1 MLSVDHW
8 QNPGV
13 KNKRGIGLQE
23 VGKGINYHSNA
34 FQCKTPK
41 FAIVCNRNA

>member
-1 MLSVDHW
+1 MNTFSKRLADGMLSVDHW

-23 VGKGINYHSNA
+23 VGEELEI
-34 FQCKTPK
+34 
-41 FAIVCNRNA
+41 